1 MSVQER
7 RYLCV
12 KAKKDEKRLQKALGN
27 STDCSTD
34 VQQQLLHSWGEQ
46 LHTPPTPPPP
56 PLALEEFRA
65 TMFRKAAEKRLKA
78 QIDTAKT
85 KLQQK
90 KKRVEYLE
98 READAASFAINQVE
112 GDTDPL
118 TNEFPKHWKKNMH
131 AYQVARNE
139 LLAAQKELDELE

>member
-34 VQQQLLHSWGEQ
+34 AQQQLLHSWGEQ
-46 LHTPPTPPPP
+46 LHAPPPPPPPPPTPPT
-56 PLALEEFRA
+56 LEEFRA
-65 TMFRKAAEKRLKA
+65 TMFREAAEKRLKT
-78 QIDTAKT
+78 QIEVAKT
-85 KLQQK
+85 KVQHK
-90 KKRVEYLE
+90 KQRVEYLE
-98 READAASFAINQVE
+98 READAVSFAINQVE

-118 TNEFPKHWKKNMH
+118 TNEFRNHWKQNTH

-139 LLAAQKELDELE
+139 LLSTRGAG

>member
-1 MSVQER
+1 MSTIPSMSVQER

-12 KAKKDEKRLQKALGN
+12 KAKRDEKRLQKALGN

-56 PLALEEFRA
+56 PLTLEEFRA
-65 TMFRKAAEKRLKA
+65 TMFRKAVEKRLKA

-85 KLQQK
+85 K
-90 KKRVEYLE
+90 
-98 READAASFAINQVE
+98 
-112 GDTDPL
+112 
-118 TNEFPKHWKKNMH
+118 
-131 AYQVARNE
+131 VATE
-139 LLAAQKELDELE
+139 KAKS